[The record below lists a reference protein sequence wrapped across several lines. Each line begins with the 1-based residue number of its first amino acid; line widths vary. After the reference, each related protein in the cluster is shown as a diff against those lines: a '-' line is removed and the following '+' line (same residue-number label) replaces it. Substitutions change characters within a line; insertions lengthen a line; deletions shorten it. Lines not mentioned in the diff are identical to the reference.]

1 MANFDQYQSK
11 SEAARRA
18 FNVLPLIRG
27 IYAEAKQVQA
37 ALALYQSGSDVV
49 FNAAVNAIFS
59 AAERS
64 ELLILL
70 TQLNALV
77 TDWEANHSMAIGR
90 QGE

>member
-1 MANFDQYQSK
+1 
-11 SEAARRA
+11 
-18 FNVLPLIRG
+18 
-27 IYAEAKQVQA
+27 
-37 ALALYQSGSDVV
+37 V
-49 FNAAVNAIFS
+49 FTAS
-59 AAERS
+59 ERS